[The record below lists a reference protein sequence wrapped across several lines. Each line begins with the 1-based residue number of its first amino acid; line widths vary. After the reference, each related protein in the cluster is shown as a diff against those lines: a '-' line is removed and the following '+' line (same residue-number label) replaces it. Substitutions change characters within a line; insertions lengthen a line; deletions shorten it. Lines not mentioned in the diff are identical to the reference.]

1 MDRPFLKGSIKAV
14 EPRNAAV
21 DTMSRK
27 YKSEGLAALNESL
40 SDLHEVGI
48 IPAKTMREF
57 DKSCLAEVKA
67 MSPEKIIEVRT
78 KVGVSQ
84 AVFAKYL
91 SVTTGTVS
99 KWESGNKHPSGPAL
113 KLLDLVARKG
123 LEAIA

>member
-1 MDRPFLKGSIKAV
+1 
-14 EPRNAAV
+14 
-21 DTMSRK
+21 MSRK
-27 YKSEGLAALNESL
+27 YKSEALAALHESL
-40 SDLHEVGI
+40 SDLHEIGI

-67 MSPEKIIEVRT
+67 MSPKKITEVRT
-78 KVGVSQ
+78 KAGVSQ
-84 AVFAKYL
+84 AVFARYL